1 MSDLENIGK
10 LLKSSRY
17 NVKFNIDD
25 LTEDHL
31 NKLNVLN
38 SYVEFEYP
46 TDYDET
52 FNSTQYIVMKFLET
66 DKLLTYKFIE
76 KIQYEIYKDIDV
88 DIELLDESQT
98 PVLVFK
104 GILRLIKWELP
115 VLDATNKNFEYKL
128 RFKIRTYQM
137 LIS

>member
-17 NVKFNIDD
+17 NVKFNIDT

-46 TDYDET
+46 TDYGDT
-52 FNSTQYIVMKFLET
+52 LNHTQHIIMKFFET

-76 KIQYEIYKDIDV
+76 KIQYELRYIDV
-88 DIELLDESQT
+88 DIELLDENAS
-98 PVLVFK
+98 P
-104 GILRLIKWELP
+104 ILI
-115 VLDATNKNFEYKL
+115 FQGKL
-128 RFKIRTYQM
+128 
-137 LIS
+137 